1 MWVAT
6 VLLIVASAAP
16 AGAAEQG
23 MYFAKKAYEPAPL
36 PVFEKARDE
45 LPSPIY
51 DADPDAVRCYWKTW
65 EIAFRNFHAPAPG
78 SGYVSNFIDA
88 AFNQNIFLW
97 DTCFMTV
104 FCNYGHPLVPGIASL
119 DNFYAKQHETGEICR
134 EIDRKTGKDFAPW
147 VNAEGGSLISRWG
160 YGAADAKPPVEIEYR
175 GREAPSPPPHLTLD
189 ALNHPILAFAEV
201 ESFHITG
208 DRARL
213 AAVWEPLV
221 RYYRSLQTYIRQGNG
236 LYMTDWASMD
246 NSARN
251 PYLARGGTAIDTSSE
266 MVLFARNLAEIAK
279 VLGKADAAEAFARE
293 ADSLSETIDEKMWD
307 EGERFY
313 FDLTLDEKR
322 APVKSVAAF
331 WTLIARVAPPE
342 RAKALAAALEDPRL
356 FKTKHRVPTLA
367 ASEPGFDGQ
376 NGSYWRGS
384 VWAPTTMMVVRGL
397 EANGFRDL
405 AAEIA
410 LNHFENALAVFKETG
425 TVWENY
431 APQRIAPGKPA
442 RPDFVGW
449 SGIAP
454 IALFIEYAIG
464 IRADAATETIDWTIR
479 SPKRVGI
486 ERFRFAGKT
495 LSLICEAP
503 DATGTRVVK
512 GTTDGAFRL
521 RITRGKDRAEVAVSK
536 GTFEIR
542 L

>member
-1 MWVAT
+1 MAAAISI
-6 VLLIVASAAP
+6 LCSAAP
-16 AGAAEQG
+16 IAAADQG

-36 PVFEKARDE
+36 PVFEKTRGA
-45 LPSPIY
+45 LPAPMY
-51 DADPDAVRCYWKTW
+51 DADPDAVRCYWKAW
-65 EIAFRNFHAPAPG
+65 ELAFKNFHAPAPG

-97 DTCFMTV
+97 DTCFMTI

-119 DNFYAKQHETGEICR
+119 DNFYAKQHDTGEICR
-134 EIDRKTGKDFAPW
+134 EIDRATGKDFGPW
-147 VNAEGGSLISRWG
+147 VNAEGGSLLSRWG
-160 YGAADAKPPVEIEYR
+160 YGSDDAKPPVKIEYR
-175 GREAPSPPPHLTLD
+175 GRAAPSPDPRLTLD

-201 ESFHITG
+201 ESFRITG
-208 DRARL
+208 DKARL
-213 AAVWEPLV
+213 AMVWEPLV
-221 RYYRSLQTYIRQGNG
+221 RYYRALQTYIRQGNG

-251 PYLARGGTAIDTSSE
+251 PYLARGGTAIDTSSQ
-266 MVLFARNLAEIAK
+266 MVLFARNLAEIARII
-279 VLGKADAAEAFARE
+279 GKPDAAESFAGE
-293 ADSLSETIDEKMWD
+293 ADSLAKIIDEKMWD

-313 FDLTLDEKR
+313 FDLTLDGKR
-322 APVKSVAAF
+322 APTKSVAAF

-342 RAKALAAALEDPRL
+342 RAKALAAALDDPRL

-367 ASEPGFDGQ
+367 ASEPGFDGE

-405 AAEIA
+405 AREIA
-410 LNHFENALAVFKETG
+410 LNHFENALAVFRETG

-442 RPDFVGW
+442 KGDFVGW

-464 IRADAATETIDWTIR
+464 IRADASTETIDWTIR

-503 DATGTRVVK
+503 DATGARIVK
-512 GTTDGAFRL
+512 GSTDGAFKL
-521 RITRGKDRAEVAVSK
+521 RINAGEARIELAVSK
-536 GTFEIR
+536 GAFEIK